1 MKTYLLDDS
10 ENQYSETGLF
20 LYKVVTSIVHF
31 QSSDFKASDNEQVL
45 PPEHVKWTEDK
56 LLLELSSGDKVIS
69 GIPGVEI
76 RREAVYN
83 DGRRER
89 LETLSLDVTTL
100 YSLYQHLKNIDEFN
114 PDGLMW

>member
-1 MKTYLLDDS
+1 MKIYLLDDS
-10 ENQYSETGLF
+10 EHQYSETGLF
-20 LYKVVTSIVHF
+20 LYKVVTSIIHF
-31 QSSDFKASDNEQVL
+31 ESSDFESSENNQAL
-45 PPEHVKWTEDK
+45 PPEEVEWTEEK

-76 RREAVYN
+76 RREAVHP

-100 YSLYQHLKNIDEFN
+100 YSLYQHLKNIDQSN
-114 PDGLMW
+114 PDNLMW

>member
-31 QSSDFKASDNEQVL
+31 QSSDFELSDNEQALL
-45 PPEHVKWTEDK
+45 PEQVEWTQDK
-56 LLLELSSGDKVIS
+56 VLLELTCGDKVIS

-76 RREAVYN
+76 RREAVYR

-89 LETLSLDVTTL
+89 LETLSLDVTAL